1 MGAKPIKMFAISRAD
16 GRSDAQVICELVRNA
31 APETV
36 FSYDQLAGALSV
48 GSRRVFDREK
58 VLSVVS
64 RSFNSIL
71 RDTQRALLNVA
82 GVGYRVA
89 RANEHEGHSR
99 VRKRR
104 SDIQL
109 RRALLTL
116 QQVRWDEM
124 DQASRT
130 AHEGTL
136 VLVSVLMSNQAALE
150 RRQSKTEGLI
160 RSLIKTQEER
170 SIA

>member
-1 MGAKPIKMFAISRAD
+1 MGATFNRFAVSRAD
-16 GRSDAQVICELVRNA
+16 GRSDTQVLCDLVRTA

-36 FSYDQLAGALSV
+36 FSFEQLADALSE
-48 GSRRVFDREK
+48 GSRRMFDREE
-58 VLSVVS
+58 VRSVVS
-64 RSFNSIL
+64 RCYSAVL
-71 RDTQRALLNVA
+71 RDTQRALHNVR

-89 RANEHEGHSR
+89 RACDHEGISR

-104 SDIQL
+104 SDTQL

-124 DQASRT
+124 DAASRT

-136 VLVSVLMSNQAALE
+136 VLMSVLMSNQAALE
-150 RRQSKTEGLI
+150 RRQSRTEGLI
-160 RSLIKTQEER
+160 RSLIKTQEEK
-170 SIA
+170 SKA